1 MKKLFFLL
9 FLSLCVFA
17 FAQEAEPLSDTE
29 PVIEKAAEPVVSDES
44 ASETE
49 NTVVAEQVAQEQ
61 PAEEENLILLSDIGI
76 PFPADNAR
84 FLRFYEQ
91 YTSDYGKKWLAAVME
106 NGKPYRSY
114 IQKKIAE
121 YGLPECFEFL
131 PVIESNF
138 NINATSK
145 SGATGLWQF
154 MKNSI
159 APYNIRVNEWF
170 DERRDPWLSTDAAI
184 RKLKEN
190 YDVLGDWCLA
200 LAAYNTGLG
209 GISRIV
215 KKNGTNDYWLLSEKK
230 LLKTETLNYV
240 PKFLAIAQILTNAE
254 KYGILIQTEE
264 TEEETEPEQYTVI
277 KTTRNMDLGVIAE
290 LAEIDNKLI
299 SFLNPAL
306 FYGVTP
312 PGISYGLRV
321 PAAAEDKVN
330 EIIAD
335 KNLLLVK
342 YHRYKIK
349 SRDTLYALAK
359 HYSVS
364 VDMILQAN
372 PGISAETLQIGK
384 TLLIPALKDVSPY
397 AGKKNAEKIAYEGV
411 HIVEQGETLWGL
423 SLKYNVQVES
433 LAEENNMDV
442 NAILRIGSKLKV
454 PIIK

>member
-1 MKKLFFLL
+1 MRKFVFLL
-9 FLSLCVFA
+9 FFAFFCFA
-17 FAQEAEPLSDTE
+17 FAQVTDSVPETDS
-29 PVIEKAAEPVVSDES
+29 V
-44 ASETE
+44 TE
-49 NTVVAEQVAQEQ
+49 NTAEPAVSEQSADSDEPVAAEQ
-61 PAEEENLILLSDIGI
+61 PAPQEPAEEDDLILLSDIGI

-91 YTSDYGKKWLAAVME
+91 YTSEYGKKWLAAVME

-114 IQKKIAE
+114 IRKKIAE

-131 PVIESNF
+131 PVIESSF
-138 NINATSK
+138 NINAKSK

-215 KKNGTNDYWLLSEKK
+215 KKHGSNDYWYLSEKK

-240 PKFLAIAQILTNAE
+240 PKFLAIAQILTNAG
-254 KYGILIQTEE
+254 KFGIPMQT
-264 TEEETEPEQYTVI
+264 EETEPEQYAVV
-277 KTTRNMDLGVIAE
+277 KTTRNMDISVIAE
-290 LAEIDNKLI
+290 LAEIDGKLM

-312 PGISYGLRV
+312 PDISYGLRI
-321 PAAAEDKVN
+321 PAGSEERIK

-335 KNLLLVK
+335 KDLLLIK
-342 YHRYKIK
+342 YHRYTVK
-349 SRDTLYALAK
+349 SKDTLYALAK
-359 HYSVS
+359 HYGVT

-372 PGISAETLQIGK
+372 PGVSAKTLQIGK
-384 TLLIPALKDVSPY
+384 TLLIPALKDVNPY
-397 AGKKNAEKIAYEGV
+397 NGKKDAEKIAYEGI
-411 HIVEQGETLWGL
+411 HIVEQGDTLWGL

-433 LAEENNMDV
+433 LAEENNMQV
-442 NAILRIGSKLKV
+442 NQILRIGSKLKV

>member
-1 MKKLFFLL
+1 MRKLFFLL
-9 FLSLCVFA
+9 FFA
-17 FAQEAEPLSDTE
+17 LFAFVFAQET
-29 PVIEKAAEPVVSDES
+29 ES
-44 ASETE
+44 ASETVPVSDE
-49 NTVVAEQVAQEQ
+49 PSAAATEPAVVAEQSATPEPAAEQ
-61 PAEEENLILLSDIGI
+61 PVQEESAEEEDLILLSDIGI
-76 PFPADNAR
+76 TFPADNER
-84 FLRFYEQ
+84 FLKFYKQ
-91 YTSDYGKKWLAAVME
+91 YTSNFGKKWLAAVME
-106 NGKPYRSY
+106 SGKPYRNY
-114 IQKKIAE
+114 IKSKIQE

-131 PVIESNF
+131 PVIESSF
-138 NINATSK
+138 NINAASK
-145 SGATGLWQF
+145 SGAVGLWQF

-170 DERRDPWLSTDAAI
+170 DERRDPWLATDAAV

-215 KKNGTNDYWLLSEKK
+215 KKHGSNDYWYLSQKK

-240 PKFLAIAQILTNAE
+240 PKFLAISQILNNAE
-254 KYGILIQTEE
+254 KYGIPIQESD
-264 TEEETEPEQYTVI
+264 EPEKEDFVVI
-277 KTTRNMDLGVIAE
+277 KTERNMDIGVIAE
-290 LAEIDNKLI
+290 LAETGEALMR
-299 SFLNPAL
+299 FFNPAL

-321 PAAAEDKVN
+321 PTAVADKVN

-335 KNLLLVK
+335 KSLLLVK
-342 YHRYKIK
+342 YHRYTVK
-349 SRDTLYALAK
+349 SGDTLYALAK
-359 HYSVS
+359 HYEVT

-372 PGISAETLQIGK
+372 PGVSARTLQIGK

-397 AGKKNAEKIAYEGV
+397 AGKKNPEKIAYEGIHV
-411 HIVEQGETLWGL
+411 VEQGETLWGL
-423 SLKYNVQVES
+423 SLKYKVQVES

-442 NAILRIGSKLKV
+442 DAILRIGSKLKV